1 MSMTVTADPPF
12 SNLARQANKLM
23 EQMTKGYYNFCP
35 GDAWT
40 PSVNLYETATA
51 YLVCVDLAG
60 VDKEK
65 IDVEIRDN
73 RLRLSG
79 ARHVPQPEP
88 EELGEAA
95 AAAGEGQQKPQ
106 QQPQQPK
113 LRVHLME
120 IDHGTFCR
128 DVELPLNVDREH
140 IEARYRKGMLWV
152 EIPKA

>member
-1 MSMTVTADPPF
+1 MSMTATADPPF
-12 SNLARQANKLM
+12 TNLARQANKLM

-35 GDAWT
+35 GDAWS
-40 PSVNLYETATA
+40 PSVNLYETASS

-65 IDVEIRDN
+65 IDVEIHDN

-88 EELGEAA
+88 EELGPQAQ
-95 AAAGEGQQKPQ
+95 GQGNDPQ
-106 QQPQQPK
+106 HQPR

-128 DVELPLNVDREH
+128 DVELPLNVDRDR
-140 IEARYRKGMLWV
+140 IEARYRNGMLWV

>member
-1 MSMTVTADPPF
+1 MSMTAAADPPF
-12 SNLARQANKLM
+12 SNLSRQANKLM

-35 GDAWT
+35 GDAWA
-40 PSVNLYETATA
+40 PSVNLYETATD
-51 YLVCVDLAG
+51 YLVCVDLSG

-65 IDVEIRDN
+65 IDVEVHDN

-79 ARHVPQPEP
+79 ARHVPQPDP
-88 EELGEAA
+88 EELGS
-95 AAAGEGQQKPQ
+95 QSNDPH
-106 QQPQQPK
+106 QPK

-128 DVELPLNVDREH
+128 DVELPLNVDRER
-140 IEARYRKGMLWV
+140 IEARYRNGLLWV

>member
-1 MSMTVTADPPF
+1 MSMTAAADPPF

-35 GDAWT
+35 GDSWA
-40 PSVNLYETATA
+40 PSVNLYETHSG

-65 IDVEIRDN
+65 IDLEIQEN

-79 ARHVPQPEP
+79 ARTVPQPEP
-88 EELGEAA
+88 EELGE
-95 AAAGEGQQKPQ
+95 GPQQGQQPS
-106 QQPQQPK
+106 QPR

-128 DVELPLNVDREH
+128 DVELPLNVDRDR
-140 IEARYRKGMLWV
+140 IEARYRNGMLWV